1 MRHPLGKCH
10 TNMCHYEVID
20 KFSTWGNIDNE
31 QLSINNGATMADAT
45 YQANIV
51 QSWLRRT
58 RMNEC

>member
-1 MRHPLGKCH
+1 
-10 TNMCHYEVID
+10 MCHYEVID